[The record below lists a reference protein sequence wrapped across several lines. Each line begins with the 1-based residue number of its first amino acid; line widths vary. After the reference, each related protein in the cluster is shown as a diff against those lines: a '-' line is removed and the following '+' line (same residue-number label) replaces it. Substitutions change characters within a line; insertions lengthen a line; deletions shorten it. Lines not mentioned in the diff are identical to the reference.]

1 VVRAIDRKLLRDL
14 SRLKGQAVTIA
25 LVVAAGI
32 ASYVSSVSTYDSLSY
47 SATSYY
53 ERSRLAD
60 VFARCERAPLGFAAE
75 LGRIPGVRR
84 VEPRVVEDVR
94 LEIPGL
100 AEPASGRLV
109 SIPDRGTP
117 TLNDLYLRQGRL
129 PEPGRSKEVLVNE
142 AFAKAHQLGPGDAV
156 TAIVHGRRVRFQITG
171 VALSPEYVFAVGPG
185 QITADDRRFAIVWMR
200 QEALAP
206 PFEMVGAFNDVVLA
220 LEPGASTP
228 RVKAA
233 VDRALERYGGLGA
246 YGRDLQLSVRMVD
259 GELQQLSSM
268 ATVVPILFLGVA
280 AFLVNIVLAR
290 LLRLQREQIAA
301 LKALGYTNREVGLHY
316 VKFALVIVG
325 VGSLLGVALG
335 AWLGDAETDL
345 YLKYFRFPALRYRL
359 EAGGVLTSVLVSL
372 GAGLAGALV
381 AVRRAVRIPPA
392 EAMRPEPPMVYKPTL
407 LERVGF
413 HKLLTT
419 AGRMIWRDLER
430 QPLRTALSALAV
442 ALAIAILIA
451 GRFSMDAVDFMLR
464 HEFEE
469 AQRQHLSVGFLRPV
483 PARDAASLSRLP
495 GVVHAEILRSVAVR
509 LRKGHHARELAI
521 SGIPRGASLR
531 RILEPGGRVL
541 PLPAEGVVVSRKL
554 AEILE
559 AEPGDLLDAEI
570 LEGSRG
576 RRPLL
581 LAGVVDDFV
590 GLNGTMRRDVLE
602 RWMRATPMATEV
614 LMLVDRERLD
624 ELYAALRRIP
634 SVGGMALRERML
646 EQFQRQN
653 TEILI
658 VFTVILAIFA
668 SVIAVAVVY
677 NNARVAL
684 SVRSRD
690 LATLRV
696 LGFTRREVSSILLLE
711 QAAQVLL
718 AIPPGLWL
726 GQKMAMLVSTMVD
739 PELFRFPVI
748 IFPRTYVFAV
758 VIVLVSAIWSALL
771 VRGRVDHLD
780 LVGVLKARD

>member
-1 VVRAIDRKLLRDL
+1 MRAVDRKLWRDL
-14 SRLKGQAVTIA
+14 RRLKGQAVTIA

-32 ASYVSSVSTYDSLSY
+32 GSYVASVSTYDSLSY
-47 SATSYY
+47 STTSYY
-53 ERSRLAD
+53 EQSRLAD
-60 VFARCERAPLGFAAE
+60 VFARCERAPLGVTAE

-84 VEPRVVEDVR
+84 VDPRVVEDVR

-100 AEPASGRLV
+100 PEPASGRLV
-109 SIPDRGTP
+109 SIPDRGGP
-117 TLNDLYLRQGRL
+117 LLNDLYLRQGRL
-129 PEPGRSKEVLVNE
+129 PEPGRSREVLINE
-142 AFAKAHQLGPGDAV
+142 AFAKAHQYGPGHVV
-156 TAIVHGRRVRFQITG
+156 TAVVHGRRVRLQIVG

-185 QITADDRRFAIVWMR
+185 QITADDRRFAVVWMR

-228 RVKAA
+228 RVLAA
-233 VDRALERYGGLGA
+233 VDRVLERYGGLGA
-246 YGRDLQLSVRMVD
+246 YGRDKQMSVRMVD

-268 ATVVPILFLGVA
+268 ATVVPVMFLGVA

-325 VGSLLGVALG
+325 LGSVLGVALG
-335 AWLGDAETDL
+335 AWLGDAQTGL
-345 YLKYFRFPALRYRL
+345 YLKFFRFPALRYRL
-359 EAGGVLTSVLVSL
+359 ELAGVLTAVVVSL
-372 GAGLAGALV
+372 AAGLGGALI
-381 AVRRAVRIPPA
+381 AVLRAVRIPPA
-392 EAMRPEPPMVYKPTL
+392 EAMRPEPPMVYRPTV

-413 HKLLTT
+413 HRLLTT

-442 ALAIAILIA
+442 ALSVAILIA
-451 GRFSMDAVDFMLR
+451 GRFSIDAIDFMLR
-464 HEFEE
+464 HEFEDTR
-469 AQRQHLSVGFLRPV
+469 RQHLTVTLLQPV

-495 GVVHAEILRSVAVR
+495 GVLHVETLRTAAVR
-509 LRKGHHARELAI
+509 LRYGHHAREVAI
-521 SGIPRGASLR
+521 TGIPADATLR
-531 RILEPGGRVL
+531 RVLEPDGRLVSL
-541 PLPAEGVVVSRKL
+541 PEEGVIVSRKL
-554 AEILE
+554 AEILGAVPGDVLE
-559 AEPGDLLDAEI
+559 AEL
-570 LEGSRG
+570 LEGGRG
-576 RRPLL
+576 KRPLVM
-581 LAGVVDDFV
+581 AGIVDDFV
-590 GLNGTMRRDVLE
+590 GLNGAMRKESLH
-602 RWMRATPMATEV
+602 RWLREEPVATEV
-614 LMLVDRERLD
+614 GMLVDRERLD

-634 SVGGMALRERML
+634 AVGGMALREGVL

-711 QAAQVLL
+711 QAAQVLI

-726 GQKMAMLVSTMVD
+726 GRKLAELVSKMVD
-739 PELFRFPVI
+739 PELFRFPVV

-758 VIVLVSAIWSALL
+758 VIVLVSAIGSALL

-780 LVGVLKARD
+780 LVSVLKARD